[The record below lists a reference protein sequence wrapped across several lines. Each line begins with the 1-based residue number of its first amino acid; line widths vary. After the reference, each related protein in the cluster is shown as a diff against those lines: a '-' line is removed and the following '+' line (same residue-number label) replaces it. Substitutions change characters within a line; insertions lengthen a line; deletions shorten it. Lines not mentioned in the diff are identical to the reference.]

1 MISTFS
7 TTKYVVGSG
16 ALKKLADYKGRKMAL
31 VVDAGIIGPL
41 GLEQALYRDILEGA
55 GVDYRVVCQVPSEPD
70 MELLEEPIRAV
81 RDYDP
86 DVVVG
91 IGGGASMDAAKAL
104 LVFLEHPDMT
114 WERAV
119 SQDGVGPFSGR
130 RTLVAVPTTSG
141 TGSET
146 TICAVIK
153 DAAHRKAM
161 ILSPHIRPDLAILD
175 FDLVKSIPRKNVA
188 YSGADALAHALEA
201 AVSAAA
207 SPMVAAQGTAAATV
221 ILRSLKPSW
230 DGDMEAR
237 VDMHVAATMAGSAI
251 DNAIT
256 GMAHGM
262 DGAGGDFGKP
272 HGLMTG
278 LILPYTMLYLGPR
291 PVYSGVARSIGLA
304 GDGEALCRGLVENIW
319 KLYDEIEMPKTL
331 REAGI
336 PEQEYLARIPAY
348 VERSMW
354 DYNIILAPKDPT
366 REELEE
372 LYRQIYYGI

>member
-1 MISTFS
+1 
-7 TTKYVVGSG
+7 
-16 ALKKLADYKGRKMAL
+16 
-31 VVDAGIIGPL
+31 
-41 GLEQALYRDILEGA
+41 
-55 GVDYRVVCQVPSEPD
+55 
-70 MELLEEPIRAV
+70 
-81 RDYDP
+81 
-86 DVVVG
+86 
-91 IGGGASMDAAKAL
+91 
-104 LVFLEHPDMT
+104 
-114 WERAV
+114 
-119 SQDGVGPFSGR
+119 
-130 RTLVAVPTTSG
+130 
-141 TGSET
+141 
-146 TICAVIK
+146 
-153 DAAHRKAM
+153 M

-304 GDGEALCRGLVENIW
+304 GDGEALCRGLVEYIW

-348 VERSMW
+348 VERSMG

>member
-70 MELLEEPIRAV
+70 MELLEKPIRAV

-141 TGSET
+141 TGLET

-153 DAAHRKAM
+153 DAADRKAM

-221 ILRSLKPSW
+221 ILKPSW

-304 GDGEALCRGLVENIW
+304 GDGEALCRGLVEYIW

-348 VERSMW
+348 VERSMG

>member
-1 MISTFS
+1 
-7 TTKYVVGSG
+7 
-16 ALKKLADYKGRKMAL
+16 
-31 VVDAGIIGPL
+31 
-41 GLEQALYRDILEGA
+41 
-55 GVDYRVVCQVPSEPD
+55 

-130 RTLVAVPTTSG
+130 RTLIAVPTTSG

-304 GDGEALCRGLVENIW
+304 GDGEALCRGLVEYIW

-348 VERSMW
+348 VERSMG

>member
-7 TTKYVVGSG
+7 TTNYVTGNG
-16 ALKKLADYKGRKMAL
+16 ALKKLADYKGKKVAL
-31 VVDAGIIGPL
+31 VMDAGIVGPL
-41 GLEQALYRDILEGA
+41 GLEQALYRDILEAA
-55 GVDYRVVCQVPSEPD
+55 GVDYRVVCHVPSEPD
-70 MELLEEPIRAV
+70 VELLKEPIQTV

-91 IGGGASMDAAKAL
+91 IGGGASMDTAKAL

-114 WERAV
+114 WERAF
-119 SQDGVGPFSGR
+119 SQGGVGPFSGR

-153 DAAHRKAM
+153 DAAHQKAM

-175 FDLVKSIPRKNVA
+175 FDLLRSIPRKNIA

-201 AVSAAA
+201 AVSTAAG
-207 SPMVAAQGTAAATV
+207 PMVAAQGTAAAAV

-237 VDMHVAATMAGSAI
+237 VKMHVAATMAGWAI

-262 DGAGGDFGKP
+262 DGAGGDFGRP

-291 PVYSGVARSIGLA
+291 PAYSDTARSIGLT
-304 GDGEALCRGLVENIW
+304 GSDGELCRGLVEYIW

-331 REAGI
+331 RAAGV
-336 PEQEYLARIPAY
+336 PEQEYLSRIPAY
-348 VERSMW
+348 IERSMG
-354 DYNIILAPKDPT
+354 DYNIVLAPKDPT
-366 REELEE
+366 REELEA
-372 LYRQIYYGI
+372 LYRQMYYGV